1 MDERIDLFWTTAQG
15 FVDPN
20 GKRSKWKSEVAKLR
34 KFFFRNQSA
43 RLAELPQQRLLDTV
57 RLYVQLF
64 PAEEDVLLLVKDAL
78 AMPFGVVGTKHKK
91 RLLKLHEQLLGSS
104 GENGGEPTP
113 APVER
118 TYSCVGMD
126 ADGYLSLLDDESGDM
141 IESLQVQKKT
151 PEWRTI
157 KKHVDD
163 GNVRV
168 RVLDD
173 EIVAVEIEDDAA

>member
-1 MDERIDLFWTTAQG
+1 MEERIDQYWAVAQS
-15 FVDPN
+15 FAEPSA
-20 GKRSKWKSEVAKLR
+20 KRSKWKSEVAKLR

-64 PAEEDVLLLVKDAL
+64 PEEEDVLLLVKDAL

-91 RLLKLHEQLLGSS
+91 RLLKLHEQLLGNTGSVDMDAPP
-104 GENGGEPTP
+104 PT
-113 APVER
+113 ER

-126 ADGYLSLLDDESGDM
+126 ADGYLSLLDDNTGEM
-141 IESLQVQKKT
+141 LESLQVQKKT

-163 GNVRV
+163 GAVRV
-168 RVLDD
+168 RVLNDTIVGVEVD
-173 EIVAVEIEDDAA
+173 EE